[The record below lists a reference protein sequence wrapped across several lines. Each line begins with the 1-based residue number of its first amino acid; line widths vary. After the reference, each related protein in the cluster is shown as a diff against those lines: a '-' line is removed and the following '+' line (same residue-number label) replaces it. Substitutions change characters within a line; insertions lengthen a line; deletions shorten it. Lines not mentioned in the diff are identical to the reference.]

1 MEYKKL
7 LETQLQLF
15 KDQVQENK
23 GLKNQIN
30 ILETILRNYN
40 APYKLAYIPVI
51 ERREEN

>member
-15 KDQVQENK
+15 KNQVQENK

-40 APYKLAYIPVI
+40 QPYKLAYIPVT
-51 ERREEN
+51 EKREEN

>member
-15 KDQVQENK
+15 RNQIRENK

-40 APYKLAYIPVI
+40 APYKQAYIPVI
-51 ERREEN
+51 AKRKEN

>member
-15 KDQVQENK
+15 KNQVQENK

-30 ILETILRNYN
+30 ILETILRNYL
-40 APYKLAYIPVI
+40 PII
-51 ERREEN
+51 ENKEGK